1 MWRRSEFASKMGAY
15 FAAVFL
21 VTVLASGRSDAAE
34 NQDLFR
40 TLANVTLDRYMDL
53 ISMPQVPSRY
63 MVEEDQQNVSS

>member
-1 MWRRSEFASKMGAY
+1 MRAC

-21 VTVLASGRSDAAE
+21 VTVLASGQPEPRE